1 MIDALLSLPHAV
13 WSRLVS
19 LQRDVSN
26 EMAGALL
33 RFVAER
39 DWSELLAFAPLGV
52 LFGAA
57 HALTPG
63 HSKMLLAT
71 FVAGSGAGLGRATAT
86 ALILAGTH
94 IAVSVL
100 IVLLALPLAS
110 MALGEAGRAEI
121 LELASRGLLGLVGAW
136 LIVSALRGAPAHGH
150 AEGAAFGVLAG
161 LIPCPLTLLVMT
173 VASGRGA
180 PEAGVAFAGMMLV
193 GVAAVLVAVAAG
205 AALIR
210 AGAAARFDR
219 GRTRLSAISRASS
232 GVAGLALLAVAASTL
247 SAGGAS

>member
-1 MIDALLSLPHAV
+1 MIDALLSLPYAV
-13 WSRLVS
+13 WSWLVS
-19 LQRDVSN
+19 LQREVSA

-39 DWSELLAFAPLGV
+39 DWGELLAFAPLGV

-71 FVAGSGAGLGRATAT
+71 FVAGSGATPARAMAT
-86 ALILAGTH
+86 ALILAATH

-110 MALGEAGRAEI
+110 MALGEAGRSEV
-121 LELASRGLLGLVGAW
+121 LERASRGLLGLVGAW
-136 LIVSALRGAPAHGH
+136 LVVSALRAAPAHGH
-150 AEGAAFGVLAG
+150 GEGAAFGVLAG
-161 LIPCPLTLLVMT
+161 VIPCPLTLLVMT

-210 AGAAARFDR
+210 AGASARFDR
-219 GRTRLSAISRASS
+219 GRARLSAISRTAT
-232 GVAGLALLAVAASTL
+232 GVTGLALLAVAASTL

>member
-1 MIDALLSLPHAV
+1 MIDALLSLPYAV
-13 WSRLVS
+13 WSWLVS
-19 LQRDVSN
+19 LQREVSA

-39 DWSELLAFAPLGV
+39 DWGELLAFAPLGV

-63 HSKMLLAT
+63 HSKALLAT
-71 FVAGSGAGLGRATAT
+71 FVVGSGAGVARATGT
-86 ALILAGTH
+86 ALILAATH

-110 MALGEAGRAEI
+110 VALGEAGRSEL
-121 LELASRGLLGLVGAW
+121 LEQASRGLLGLVGLWMVVA
-136 LIVSALRGAPAHGH
+136 AARGGRAHGH
-150 AEGAAFGVLAG
+150 GEGAAFGVLAG

-193 GVAAVLVAVAAG
+193 GVAAVLAVVAAAASLAGAG
-205 AALIR
+205 AASGLQR
-210 AGAAARFDR
+210 GA
-219 GRTRLSAISRASS
+219 TRLSAVSRAVTGAAGSVMIV
-232 GVAGLALLAVAASTL
+232 VAFARIAGTGGL
-247 SAGGAS
+247 